1 MSRKVWIILIA
12 STLALVLVF
21 AAGVAAFI
29 LVPRYRATQS
39 LAKARQLVSEGTPE
53 LARRPYKEYLYK
65 NGNDIAVLDEY
76 IGVCEGVIS
85 DRRRVLADAGRIMTR
100 LIQLEP
106 ENPTRRTQLFD
117 FYRKYRFW
125 SELESAINLYGGDDL
140 AALEY
145 DRVVAVQEQG
155 RLDQA
160 ITELHAYIEIGHDLR
175 DTPLRKARVH
185 VALRDLNAADD
196 VFPPLLK
203 KFPDDSML
211 RVHYAAYL
219 LDQDKIEEAQ
229 AQLASVPADLHAQTD
244 FVVASI
250 RINLAREQ
258 FAEALTLAE
267 KALAATPDNLDL
279 QLNYVLALERSGK
292 RDVAMD
298 YVQRMDPVRRIDTP
312 GFIMFLTEMRL
323 EAGDADGADEA
334 RKMYIQAYPDQQS
347 VDQYLSGRILLE
359 QRNLQAARD
368 KFAIAAEM
376 NPNLHRANYFLA
388 ICELELGEKS
398 KARAPLEQFL
408 SSNPTDQQAR
418 RLWARNFGTAPSISE
433 LQARSNR
440 LLAETKSDVNE
451 LIFTIEDL
459 LQHRQEAEQSTAL
472 RLIEKVIAIAP
483 RDPRGY
489 SALAGFRLERGEIP
503 EAEKVLQDAADAG
516 VDPSSFSLI
525 RTSILLVK
533 GDKAGAMASA
543 KSYLEKSPS
552 AEARTWGAFFARQ
565 GYFPEGD
572 ELVKLYGGEGS
583 PDSENEDGLLF
594 RLSLALQYGQLDAA
608 RERVAEAEA
617 ARGQDPALAPSLNRM
632 RLALAEGLV
641 VNSNEIPREEVDGL
655 LAKVRQSEPQNDG
668 LKIVEARLMLKG
680 PLPDVQ
686 GAGNLVTEISAES
699 PVYLQ
704 GLQIQA
710 EIASMQGD
718 QARVESLC
726 NSILERSPGNT
737 QVMHLLADAQL
748 EGAQLEGD
756 QREEAR
762 RTYEQILSYDRSDAR
777 AMRILVRMYEQMG
790 FRPRADEMFAR
801 FKESGRNR
809 PGHEA
814 QVEELRKFLNRPGS
828 EAPEPAAA
836 NGGAPSASAT
846 YSELT
851 SEVTS
856 LVNQKNFGEAIA
868 KVQAYL
874 KENPDRAEPWVFLG
888 QVILAQGEGA
898 NLDAAST
905 AFTRAQLIIA
915 EYKPALKGQIEV
927 QARSNP
933 PIAISMCERYLRTH
947 DRDPDVMFRLA
958 TLLAA
963 GPGRREEALAWVD
976 KAIAIE
982 TQPTFNRFRAFLLT
996 QMARADEAIDELTE
1010 LIKVAG
1016 PATAEDE
1023 ITLTEAYLV
1032 KKDLSG
1038 AREHLQAAKKLI
1050 PEDDV
1055 MLAER
1060 FKKLEALVAAGGVN

>member
-12 STLALVLVF
+12 STLALGLIC
-21 AAGVAAFI
+21 AAGVAALI
-29 LVPRYRATQS
+29 LVPRYRASQS
-39 LAKARQLVSEGTPE
+39 LVKARQLVSAGTPE

-106 ENPTRRTQLFD
+106 ENPARKTQLFD

-125 SELESAINLYGGDDL
+125 TELEAAINLYGGDDL

-160 ITELHAYIEIGHDLR
+160 VTELQAYIDSGRDLR
-175 DTPLRKARVH
+175 DTPLRKARTH
-185 VALRDLNAADD
+185 VALRDLNAADG
-196 VFPPLLK
+196 VFPPLLEK
-203 KFPDDSML
+203 YPDDSML

-229 AQLASVPADLHAQTD
+229 TQLASVPAELHEQTE
-244 FVVASI
+244 FVIATI
-250 RINLAREQ
+250 RINLAREL
-258 FAEALTLAE
+258 FAEALVLAE

-292 RDVAMD
+292 RDVAME

-334 RKMYIQAYPDQQS
+334 RKMYVQAYPDQQS

-359 QRNLQAARD
+359 RRNLLEARD

-418 RLWARNFGTAPSISE
+418 RLWARNFGSAPSISE

-440 LLAETKSDVNE
+440 LLAETESDVNE
-451 LIFTIEDL
+451 LMFTIEDL

-489 SALAGFRLERGEIP
+489 SALAGFRLERGEIS

-516 VDPSSFSLI
+516 VDQSSFSLI

-533 GDKAGAMASA
+533 GDTAGAMASA

-552 AEARTWGAFFARQ
+552 AEARTWGAFFSRQ
-565 GYFPEGD
+565 GYFVEGD
-572 ELVKLYGGEGS
+572 DLVKQFGGEGNPAS
-583 PDSENEDGLLF
+583 EVEDSLLF

-608 RERVAEAEA
+608 RERVAEAEGV
-617 ARGQDPALAPSLNRM
+617 RGQDPALAPSLNRM

-641 VNSNEIPREEVDGL
+641 VNSIEIPREEVDGL

-680 PLPDVQ
+680 SLPNVQ
-686 GAGNLVTEISAES
+686 GAGDLVTTIPQES

-704 GLQIQA
+704 GQQIQA

-718 QARVESLC
+718 QAKVISLS
-726 NSILERSPGNT
+726 NSILERTPGNT
-737 QVMHLLADAQL
+737 QVMHLLG
-748 EGAQLEGD
+748 GAQLEANL
-756 QREEAR
+756 REEAR
-762 RTYEQILSYDRSDAR
+762 TTFEQILSYDRSDAR
-777 AMRILVRMYEQMG
+777 AMRILVRIYELMG
-790 FRPRADEMFAR
+790 FHPRADEMFAR

-828 EAPEPAAA
+828 EAAAPSA
-836 NGGAPSASAT
+836 ASEGTSSASAT
-846 YSELT
+846 YAELT

-856 LVNQKNFGEAIA
+856 LVNEKDYETAIA
-868 KVQAYL
+868 KLQAYL
-874 KENPDRAEPWVFLG
+874 KESPDRAEPWVLLG
-888 QVILAQGEGA
+888 QVILEQGPGA
-898 NLDAAST
+898 DLGAAST
-905 AFTRAQLIIA
+905 AFTRARILIADYI
-915 EYKPALKGQIEV
+915 PAQIGQIEV
-927 QARSNP
+927 LARTNP
-933 PIAISMCERYLRTH
+933 GMAVSACEIYLRTY
-947 DRDPDVMFRLA
+947 DDDEDVMFRLA

-976 KAIAIE
+976 KAIA
-982 TQPTFNRFRAFLLT
+982 TGKQPTFNRFRAYLLT
-996 QMARADEAIDELTE
+996 QMGRADEAIDELTE

-1016 PATAEDE
+1016 PATVEDE
-1023 ITLTEAYLV
+1023 LTLTEAYLA
-1032 KKDLSG
+1032 KDDMSG
-1038 AREHLQAAKKLI
+1038 AREHLQAAAKLI
-1050 PEDDV
+1050 PEGSTP
-1055 MLAER
+1055 LAER
-1060 FKKLEALVAAGGVN
+1060 FKKLETLITAGGAN

>member
-12 STLALVLVF
+12 STLALVLVL

-39 LAKARQLVSEGTPE
+39 LVKARQLVSAGTPE

-76 IGVCEGVIS
+76 FGVCLRVIT

-106 ENPTRRTQLFD
+106 DNPARKTQLFD

-125 SELESAINLYGGDDL
+125 NELESAINLYGGDDR

-155 RLDQA
+155 RLNEA
-160 ITELHAYIEIGHDLR
+160 VTELQAYIDSGHDLR

-185 VALRDLNAADD
+185 VALRDINAADG
-196 VFPPLLK
+196 VFPPLLEK
-203 KFPDDSML
+203 YPDDSML
-211 RVHYAAYL
+211 RIHYATYL
-219 LDQDKIEEAQ
+219 LDQDKVDEAQ
-229 AQLASVPADLHAQTD
+229 AQLASVPATLHEQTD
-244 FVVASI
+244 FVIASI
-250 RINLAREQ
+250 RVNLARER
-258 FAEALTLAE
+258 FEEALALAE
-267 KALAATPDNLDL
+267 KALAATPENLDL

-292 RDVAMD
+292 RDIAMD
-298 YVQRMDPVRRIDTP
+298 YVQSMDPVRRIDTP

-334 RKMYIQAYPDQQS
+334 REMYVQAYPDQQS

-359 QRNLQAARD
+359 RRNLQAARD

-388 ICELELGEKS
+388 ICELELGNKS

-440 LLAETKSDVNE
+440 LLGETESDVNE

-516 VDPSSFSLI
+516 VDQSSFSLI

-565 GYFPEGD
+565 GYFAEGD
-572 ELVKLYGGEGS
+572 ELVRLYGEEGS
-583 PDSENEDGLLF
+583 PGSESEDGLLF

-617 ARGQDPALAPSLNRM
+617 TRGQDPALAPSLNRM

-641 VNSNEIPREEVDGL
+641 VNSIEIPREEVDGL
-655 LAKVRQSEPQNDG
+655 LAKVRETEPQNDG
-668 LKIVEARLMLKG
+668 LKIVEARLMLQG

-686 GAGNLVTEISAES
+686 GAGELVISIPLES

-718 QARVESLC
+718 QSRVISVC
-726 NSILERSPGNT
+726 NSILKRTPGNT
-737 QVMHLLADAQL
+737 QVMHLLG
-748 EGAQLEGD
+748 GAQLEANLD
-756 QREEAR
+756 EEAR
-762 RTYEQILSYDRSDAR
+762 TTFEQILSYDRSDAR
-777 AMRILVRMYEQMG
+777 AMRILVRIYELMG
-790 FRPRADEMFAR
+790 FHPRADEMFAR

-814 QVEELRKFLNRPGS
+814 QVEELRKFLNRAGS

-836 NGGAPSASAT
+836 SDGAPSASAT
-846 YSELT
+846 YAELT
-851 SEVTS
+851 SSVTA
-856 LVNQKNFGEAIA
+856 LVNEKKFGEAVA
-868 KVQAYL
+868 KVEAYL

-888 QVILAQGEGA
+888 QVMLAQGPDADLG
-898 NLDAAST
+898 AAST
-905 AFTRAQLIIA
+905 AFTRAQIIVP
-915 EYKPALKGQIEV
+915 EYGPALLGLIEV
-927 QARSNP
+927 QIRSNNLAT
-933 PIAISMCERYLRTH
+933 AISMCERYLRTH
-947 DRDPDVMFRLA
+947 DRDADVMFRLA
-958 TLLAA
+958 TLLASD
-963 GPGRREEALAWVD
+963 PGRREEALAWVD
-976 KAIAIE
+976 KAIASE
-982 TQPTFNRFRAFLLT
+982 RQPNFNRFRAYLLT
-996 QMARADEAIDELTE
+996 QMARPDEAIAELTE
-1010 LIKVAG
+1010 LINVAG
-1016 PATAEDE
+1016 SATVEDE

-1032 KKDLSG
+1032 KKDLPA
-1038 AREHLQAAKKLI
+1038 AREHLQAAKKLNVGG
-1050 PEDDV
+1050 DA
-1055 MLAER
+1055 MLTDR
-1060 FKKLEALVAAGGVN
+1060 VKKLEALIAEGGAN